1 MNHGF
6 LAPQFGLG
14 RSSTQAPEEGAYP
27 TAKSPWG
34 PTAPESGPTVTFKRR
49 RLVEGPD
56 VAQEGAPTTP
66 AKAPK
71 VFTLQASAPLP
82 TPPREAERAD
92 HTAVD
97 AEPPSVPKLR
107 RRRDPSRAPTLVQHV
122 VFQPEP
128 PVAAAAGVDPPEHH
142 QVADTKVPRKASMKP
157 DAAPGTATRRRDAA
171 AALDAHFKRL
181 GF

>member
-14 RSSTQAPEEGAYP
+14 RSSTQAPDEGAYP
-27 TAKSPWG
+27 TATSPWG

-56 VAQEGAPTTP
+56 VAQEDVPTTP

-71 VFTLQASAPLP
+71 VFTLQAPALP
-82 TPPREAERAD
+82 NPPRETERAD

-97 AEPPSVPKLR
+97 AEAPSVPKLR

-128 PVAAAAGVDPPEHH
+128 PVAAVAGVERPEHH
-142 QVADTKVPRKASMKP
+142 QADSTKAPRKASIKS

-171 AALDAHFKRL
+171 IALDAHFRRL